1 MADIYARADAAFAL
15 QDREAR
21 ARDLA
26 AAREAGLVHLLH
38 QGVPSPTPEEPVL
51 LEPPEPSGSAARGVP
66 LVGPLDTSTPA
77 GKARAALRRWSAR
90 ERRQP
95 VEQR

>member
-1 MADIYARADAAFAL
+1 MMFSL

-21 ARDLA
+21 ASDLA

-38 QGVPSPTPEEPVL
+38 QGVPSTPEEPGL
-51 LEPPEPSGSAARGVP
+51 LEPPGPSGSAARNRVP
-66 LVGPLDTSTPA
+66 LLGPPDTTSPA

-90 ERRQP
+90 ERRQRAK
-95 VEQR
+95 EQL